1 MKAINETIANAI
13 VSKIEG
19 NNGVFSVEVELNN
32 TVLFIDGSFDID
44 GYCENGYNNG
54 TGAWVVTGVAV
65 NIESIDAYDEEG
77 ETVDFDCDL
86 SEVERCVKT
95 RLAA

>member
-13 VSKIEG
+13 ASKIEG

-32 TVLFIDGSFDID
+32 TVLFIDGSFEID
-44 GYCENGYNNG
+44 GYCERDYSNG

-65 NIESIDAYDEEG
+65 NIENIDAYNEDC
-77 ETVDFDCDL
+77 ETVDFDCDFA
-86 SEVERCVKT
+86 EIERCVKT

>member
-1 MKAINETIANAI
+1 MNAINETIANAI
-13 VSKIEG
+13 ASKIEG
-19 NNGVFSVEVELNN
+19 NNGVFSVEVETNN
-32 TVLFIDGSFDID
+32 TVLFVDGSFEIA

-65 NIESIDAYDEEG
+65 NIESIDAYNEDG
-77 ETVDFDCDL
+77 EAVDFDCDFA
-86 SEVERCVKT
+86 EIERCVKT

>member
-1 MKAINETIANAI
+1 MNAINETIANAI

-19 NNGVFSVEVELNN
+19 NNGIFSVEVEANN
-32 TVLFIDGSFDID
+32 TVLFIDGSFEID
-44 GYCENGYNNG
+44 GYCERDYNNG
-54 TGAWVVTGVAV
+54 TGTWVVTGVAV

-86 SEVERCVKT
+86 SEVDRCVTT
-95 RLAA
+95 R